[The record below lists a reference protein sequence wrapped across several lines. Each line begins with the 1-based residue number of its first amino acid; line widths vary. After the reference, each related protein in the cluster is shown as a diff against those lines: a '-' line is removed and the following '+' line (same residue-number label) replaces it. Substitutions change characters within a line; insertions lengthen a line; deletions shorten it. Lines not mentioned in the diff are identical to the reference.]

1 MQRAR
6 SSASTQRGNYNDMQ
20 RILIAGC
27 GYVGQATADL
37 FHAAG
42 WDVEAWTNSEES
54 AATLSNK
61 PYRVCQVD
69 ITQRDQVAKRPG
81 TFDAVV
87 HCASSRGG
95 GVEHYRQIYLNG
107 ARNLLDR
114 FVGTKM
120 LFTSSTSVY
129 AQRDGSWVTE
139 ESATK
144 PAHETGRV
152 LLETEK
158 LVLDR
163 GGTIARLAG
172 IYGPARSALLSKI
185 LAGTAVIDP
194 ENDRFV
200 NQVHRD
206 DIASGLFLLVSRK
219 WQKSQIYN
227 VGDDEPMLQSDC
239 YRWLAQR
246 LNRPLPP
253 IRKLTAQRKRGDTNK
268 RVSNAKLRSLGWT
281 PEYPTFA
288 DAMEKSILPSLS
300 EFDVPLTSE
309 S

>member
-1 MQRAR
+1 MP
-6 SSASTQRGNYNDMQ
+6 

-37 FHAAG
+37 FHVAG
-42 WDVEAWTNSEES
+42 WDVEGWTASEKS
-54 AATLSNK
+54 AAALSAK
-61 PYRVCQVD
+61 PYPIRQVD
-69 ITQRDQVAKRPG
+69 ISNCDQVAKRPG

-87 HCASSRGG
+87 HCASSQGG
-95 GVEHYRQIYLNG
+95 GVEDYQQIYLNG

-139 ESATK
+139 ESETK
-144 PAHETGRV
+144 PARETGRV

-158 LVLDR
+158 LVLNR
-163 GGTIARLAG
+163 GGTVARLAG
-172 IYGPARSALLSKI
+172 IYGPGRSALLSKF
-185 LAGTAVIDP
+185 LTGTAIIDP

-200 NQVHRD
+200 NQVHRA
-206 DIASGLFLLVSRK
+206 DIASGLFLLVSRE
-219 WQKSQIYN
+219 WQKTQIYN
-227 VGDDEPMLQSDC
+227 VVDDEPMLQSDC
-239 YRWLAQR
+239 YRWLARR
-246 LNRPLPP
+246 LNRPLPL
-253 IRKLTAQRKRGDTNK
+253 IRKSTEQRKRGNTNK
-268 RVSNAKLRSLGWT
+268 RVSNAKLQNLGWT
-281 PEYPTFA
+281 LRYPTFA

-300 EFDVPLTSE
+300 EFDAPLTSE

>member
-1 MQRAR
+1 MP
-6 SSASTQRGNYNDMQ
+6 

-42 WDVEAWTNSEES
+42 WDVEGWTASEKS
-54 AATLSNK
+54 AAALSAK
-61 PYRVCQVD
+61 PYPICQVD
-69 ITQRDQVAKRPG
+69 ISNRDQVAERPG

-95 GVEHYRQIYLNG
+95 GVEAYRQIYLNG

-114 FVGTKM
+114 FEKM

-139 ESATK
+139 ESETK
-144 PAHETGRV
+144 PVRETGRV

-158 LVLDR
+158 VVLDR
-163 GGTIARLAG
+163 GGTVVRLAG
-172 IYGPARSALLSKI
+172 IYGPGRSALLSKF
-185 LAGTAVIDP
+185 LAGTATIDP
-194 ENDRFV
+194 EKDRFV

-206 DIASGLFLLVSRK
+206 DIASGLLLLVNGE
-219 WQKSQIYN
+219 WQEAQIYN
-227 VGDDEPMLQSDC
+227 VVDDEPILQSDC
-239 YRWLAQR
+239 YRWLAKR

-253 IRKLTAQRKRGDTNK
+253 IRELTEQHKRGDSNK

-281 PEYPTFA
+281 LQYPTFV
-288 DAMEKSILPSLS
+288 DAMEKSILPGM
-300 EFDVPLTSE
+300 
-309 S
+309 

>member
-1 MQRAR
+1 MP
-6 SSASTQRGNYNDMQ
+6 

-42 WDVEAWTNSEES
+42 WDVEGWTASEKS
-54 AATLSNK
+54 AAALSAK
-61 PYRVCQVD
+61 PYPICQVD
-69 ITQRDQVAKRPG
+69 ISNRDQVAERPG

-95 GVEHYRQIYLNG
+95 GVEAYRQIYLNG

-114 FVGTKM
+114 FEKM

-139 ESATK
+139 ESETK
-144 PAHETGRV
+144 PVRETGRV

-158 LVLDR
+158 VVLDR
-163 GGTIARLAG
+163 GGTVVRLAG
-172 IYGPARSALLSKI
+172 IYGPGRSALLSKF
-185 LAGTAVIDP
+185 LAGTATIDP
-194 ENDRFV
+194 EKDRFV

-206 DIASGLFLLVSRK
+206 DIASAIFLLLT
-219 WQKSQIYN
+219 QGTQIYN
-227 VGDDEPMLQSDC
+227 VVDDQPMLQTDC

-253 IRKLTAQRKRGDTNK
+253 IGKSTEQRKRGDSNK
-268 RVSNAKLRSLGWT
+268 RVSNAKLRHLGWV
-281 PEYPTFA
+281 PRYPTFA
-288 DAMEKSILPSLS
+288 EGMEKSVFQSFPGLLSSASL
-300 EFDVPLTSE
+300 
-309 S
+309 